1 MKPYERSELGE
12 VGEGFRPIDQ
22 ANPLTHTD
30 HMFLLFGRD
39 FTLNI
44 QGAKKKGC
52 PFARAALF
60 EILF

>member
-30 HMFLLFGRD
+30 HMFLLLGRD
-39 FTLNI
+39 FTLTI
-44 QGAKKKGC
+44 QRAKKKGC
-52 PFARAALF
+52 ASYCDC
-60 EILF
+60 